1 MIASDILEALWKQK
15 RIIALFVAIAVL
27 ACYFCLFMGQSHT
40 AAVYIKYLEE
50 KAVDGVATNGTDLDP
65 YEIAEPYIVGKALAQ
80 LGMSHLNANAVAQ
93 RIKVVPVISA
103 AEQEKYASW
112 IDQFSNY
119 DNTEEKKPT
128 PVYYRIEFHSKEGVA
143 FAQSF
148 LSALLHQYRG
158 YYTQQYAGLSEVA
171 QVSEVLVL
179 NADYFYATKM
189 LHEQIENTMSYLSN
203 IASGDV
209 DYRSPQTGYS
219 LNDLMDAYGFLVETK
234 VAPTMQY
241 IFDTGVSKDVSTLVA
256 GLRQSSNA
264 AQQGSDENADKADT
278 QKQMMQLYA
287 EKNKE
292 YVSTVISPE
301 DYDEQIFGNVERDKA
316 YIRNLTTYDKMMF
329 AYVEYTTKSGDLLI
343 DKAYINE
350 SLSKFGAT
358 STADAPV
365 EAISNLYAQYVSLME
380 ITEQTL
386 EGYNAFKSG
395 RVLLQASGI
404 QVTETLPELL
414 YYVVSMIL
422 ALCLGCGLIVV
433 QELKKVRME
442 NEGKQENRYNKIHPF
457 SRVLRFKFRR

>member
-1 MIASDILEALWKQK
+1 MIATDILEALWKQK
-15 RIIALFVAIAVL
+15 KLIALFVAIAVL
-27 ACYFCLFMGQSHT
+27 ACYFCLFAGQNHT
-40 AAVYIKYLEE
+40 ATVYIKYLEE
-50 KAVDGVATNGTDLDP
+50 RAVEGIAADGTNLNP
-65 YEIAEPYIVGKALAQ
+65 YEIAEPFIVEKTLAQ
-80 LGMSHLNANAVAQ
+80 LGKSNLNANAVAQ
-93 RIKVVPVISA
+93 RIKVTPVISS

-119 DNTEEKKPT
+119 DNTEDKKPT
-128 PVYYRIEFHSKEGVA
+128 PVYYRIEFHSKEGVV
-143 FAQSF
+143 FAQKF
-148 LSALLHQYRG
+148 LNILLQQYRAH
-158 YYTQQYAGLSEVA
+158 YTQQYAGISEIAQISEV
-171 QVSEVLVL
+171 VVL
-179 NADYFYATKM
+179 NADYFYATEM
-189 LHEQIENTMSYLSN
+189 LQEQIENTVSYLGS

-219 LNDLMDAYGFLVETK
+219 LNDLIDAYNLLIETK

-241 IFDTGVSKDVSTLVA
+241 ILDTGVSKEVSTLVA

-264 AQQGSDENADKADT
+264 AQRDSDENADKADT

-316 YIRNLTTYDKMMF
+316 YIRNLTTYDQLMF
-329 AYVEYTTKSGDLLI
+329 DYVDYMVKSGDLLI

-358 STADAPV
+358 STADAPD
-365 EAISNLYAQYVSLME
+365 EEIRDIYAQYASLME

-422 ALCLGCGLIVV
+422 ALCLGCGLVV
-433 QELKKVRME
+433 MFALKKVRVDDDGE
-442 NEGKQENRYNKIHPF
+442 QENTYHKIYPF
-457 SRVLRFKFRR
+457 SRVLRFKFRG